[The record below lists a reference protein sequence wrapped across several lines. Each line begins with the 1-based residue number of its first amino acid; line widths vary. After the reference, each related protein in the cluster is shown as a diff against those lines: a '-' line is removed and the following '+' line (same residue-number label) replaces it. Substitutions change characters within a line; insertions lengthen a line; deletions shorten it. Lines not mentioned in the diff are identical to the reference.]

1 MDFNRFFIR
10 LRGIYKKL
18 RYTYRLNSFYL
29 YNGPGPSI
37 LGRFLNLIF
46 SQVLLVLVTYIWF
59 LSRLR
64 GPRAALLL
72 TIVLTVLLNLAYWL
86 KRKEQI
92 RKKGAL
98 RRRDLA
104 RDYTLD
110 RLIKMGSEEFK
121 WQILR
126 LVLKIPGS
134 SNIKVKDRYL
144 ETRIKG
150 RKIAIAYYNDR
161 FSEDLSPKLLSSFVN
176 KIKAAGYEEAIFLTT
191 GLYSEKSRDYVNRI
205 NRLKLRLL
213 DKQDMLDLMEGLE
226 MLADEDLI
234 DGLVKKRIEQAGP
247 DFARIRKE
255 ILRPRRTR
263 TYLGY
268 ALFFTLASLV
278 INSFKLYY
286 LIFAGL
292 FILLALVSWFRSR
305 IRPRPASKGFSLIDD
320 LLA

>member
-134 SNIKVKDRYL
+134 SNIKVK
-144 ETRIKG
+144 
-150 RKIAIAYYNDR
+150 IAIWKQGSR
-161 FSEDLSPKLLSSFVN
+161 
-176 KIKAAGYEEAIFLTT
+176 EE
-191 GLYSEKSRDYVNRI
+191 K
-205 NRLKLRLL
+205 
-213 DKQDMLDLMEGLE
+213 
-226 MLADEDLI
+226 
-234 DGLVKKRIEQAGP
+234 
-247 DFARIRKE
+247 
-255 ILRPRRTR
+255 
-263 TYLGY
+263 
-268 ALFFTLASLV
+268 
-278 INSFKLYY
+278 
-286 LIFAGL
+286 
-292 FILLALVSWFRSR
+292 
-305 IRPRPASKGFSLIDD
+305 
-320 LLA
+320 